1 MRRKVTVFTVTLF
14 FCGELAGEE
23 VEEGF
28 LGGRG
33 GVAFGFGEGFVG
45 VHEFFGIGAGVDEL
59 ADTADDAAF
68 EFSGGGERFF
78 FGHVGFVRGE
88 GREG

>member
-1 MRRKVTVFTVTLF
+1 M
-14 FCGELAGEE
+14 AGEE

-45 VHEFFGIGAGVDEL
+45 VHKFFGVGTGVNEL
-59 ADTADDAAF
+59 ADAADDAAF
-68 EFSGGGERFF
+68 EFGGGGKGGF
-78 FGHVGFVRGE
+78 FGRFGYFRGGSRGGKGCGVREVVG
-88 GREG
+88 